1 MPGRK
6 GSYQSSAISYRRFS
20 AGPRV
25 AAGSAP
31 VQIVCHVRLLLDG
44 PHRQP
49 HPRSLRLGVF
59 LPVTAPTD
67 LPLPARL
74 SAALGDAYTIE
85 GEVGRGGMGVVYRA
99 RDERLQRRVAIKVL
113 PPELAFQKDIRERF
127 TREAQTAAKLSHPH
141 IVPIHTVG
149 EGHGLVYFVMGYV
162 DGESVA
168 GRIRRRGKLPVEE
181 TRRIMTE
188 SADALSAA
196 HGFSI
201 IHRDIKPDN
210 ILLEGSRGRV
220 MITDFGI
227 AKALSG
233 SSGATLTGVG
243 VAIGT
248 PAFMS
253 PEQAAG
259 ERDIDGRSDLYSLG
273 IVTYQMLT
281 GELPFN
287 APTVAG
293 ILMKQITEP
302 APDVRVRRPDVP
314 EDLALA
320 VSRCL
325 EKDPENRWPSAD
337 ALRRA
342 LESRAVVGYQ
352 PTGLGWRAGRGG
364 TRPGAREA
372 NPGSAGQRGAAPTG
386 PARRSRPQGLLDRG
400 GNDVDRGVGEF
411 DRDMH
416 GLAREGS
423 RQPKRRR
430 RQHGEE
436 QMVPDTGEPKIVQ
449 QVRGQFASWAAVSLG
464 CFGINVATGL
474 DTPWFL
480 FPTFG
485 MGIGMLRNYARLWRS
500 GYSWRD
506 VLTRPAAPDAVET
519 MMVKGAKLPRRLP
532 QPTADD
538 FGAHLP
544 QILQV
549 QSDRF
554 AIGKLM
560 ERLPPSERKMLPEVQ
575 QTVDALYERANDL
588 ARTLHAMDSNL
599 DTEGLRSVDERI
611 VALSKEPDDP
621 EQARRLNLLQR
632 QRQTILDLQGR
643 RSQVASH
650 LESCVLAMQNVRF
663 DLLRL
668 RSAGVA
674 AVLGD
679 LTQATQQA
687 KALSRDVDNAIA
699 AAGEIREAMK

>member
-1 MPGRK
+1 MT
-6 GSYQSSAISYRRFS
+6 S
-20 AGPRV
+20 
-25 AAGSAP
+25 
-31 VQIVCHVRLLLDG
+31 
-44 PHRQP
+44 
-49 HPRSLRLGVF
+49 
-59 LPVTAPTD
+59 PTD
-67 LPLPARL
+67 QPLPARL
-74 SAALGDAYTIE
+74 AAALGDAYTIE

-149 EGHGLVYFVMGYV
+149 EGQGLVYFVMGYV

-168 GRIRRRGKLPVEE
+168 GRIRRRGKLPIEE
-181 TRRIMTE
+181 TRRIMAE
-188 SADALSAA
+188 SADALGAA

-227 AKALSG
+227 AKALSA
-233 SSGATLTGVG
+233 SSGATLTGAG

-259 ERDIDGRSDLYSLG
+259 EREIDGRSDLYSLG
-273 IVTYQMLT
+273 IVSYQMLT

-302 APDVRVRRPDVP
+302 APDVRMRRQDVP

-325 EKDPENRWPSAD
+325 EKDPENRWPTAD

-342 LESRAVVGYQ
+342 LENRAVVGYQ
-352 PTGLGWRAGRGG
+352 PTGLGWRAGRG
-364 TRPGAREA
+364 ARAGVREPTA
-372 NPGSAGQRGAAPTG
+372 GAGQRGAPPAGAP
-386 PARRSRPQGLLDRG
+386 RKDRPRGLLERG
-400 GNDVDRGVGEF
+400 ASERERGIAGL
-411 DRDMH
+411 DRDMR
-416 GLAREGS
+416 GLARGGS
-423 RQPKRRR
+423 RQPRR
-430 RQHGEE
+430 HGHGNEAP
-436 QMVPDTGEPKIVQ
+436 VPDTGEPRIVQ

-464 CFGINVATGL
+464 CLGINVATGL

-485 MGIGMLRNYARLWRS
+485 MGLGMMRNYARLWQS

-506 VLTRPAAPDAVET
+506 VLTRPPAPDAVET
-519 MMVKGAKLPRRLP
+519 MMVKGARLPRRLP
-532 QPTADD
+532 QPTADE

-549 QSDRF
+549 QGDRF
-554 AIGKLM
+554 AISKLM

-575 QTVDALYERANDL
+575 QTVDSLYERAIDL

-599 DTEGLRSVDERI
+599 DTEGLGAIDDRLA
-611 VALSKEPDDP
+611 ALANEPDDP
-621 EQARRLNLLQR
+621 ERARRLNLLQR

>member
-1 MPGRK
+1 
-6 GSYQSSAISYRRFS
+6 
-20 AGPRV
+20 
-25 AAGSAP
+25 
-31 VQIVCHVRLLLDG
+31 
-44 PHRQP
+44 
-49 HPRSLRLGVF
+49 
-59 LPVTAPTD
+59 VTDPAD
-67 LPLPARL
+67 KPLAARL
-74 SAALGDAYTIE
+74 SEALGDAYTIE

-149 EGHGLVYFVMGYV
+149 EGQGLVYFVMGYV

-168 GRIRRRGKLPVEE
+168 ARIRRRGKLPVEE
-181 TRRIMTE
+181 ARRIMSE
-188 SADALSAA
+188 AADALSAA
-196 HGFSI
+196 HALSI

-220 MITDFGI
+220 MVTDFGI
-227 AKALSG
+227 AKALS
-233 SSGATLTGVG
+233 STSGATLTGAG

-259 ERDIDGRSDLYSLG
+259 EREIDGRSDVYSLG
-273 IVTYQMLT
+273 VVSYQMLT

-302 APDVRVRRPDVP
+302 APDLRGRRPDVP

-342 LESRAVVGYQ
+342 LESRVVGGYR
-352 PTGLGWRAGRGG
+352 PTGTSFKGQRPSASPSPRALTGNRPGVGAPAPGRREFGGRPGLSPRPLPGGRGEALRRRD
-364 TRPGAREA
+364 TR
-372 NPGSAGQRGAAPTG
+372 
-386 PARRSRPQGLLDRG
+386 
-400 GNDVDRGVGEF
+400 
-411 DRDMH
+411 DRDKD
-416 GLAREGS
+416 L
-423 RQPKRRR
+423 
-430 RQHGEE
+430 
-436 QMVPDTGEPKIVQ
+436 VPDTGEPRIVQ
-449 QVRGQFASWAAVSLG
+449 KARGQFASWAAVSLG
-464 CFGINVATGL
+464 CLGINIATGIS
-474 DTPWFL
+474 DPWFL
-480 FPTFG
+480 FPMFG
-485 MGIGMLRNYARLWRS
+485 MGIGVFRNYAQLWQA

-506 VLTRPAAPDAVET
+506 VLTRPPAPDAVET
-519 MMVKGAKLPRRLP
+519 TLVKGTPRLARQLPP
-532 QPTADD
+532 PKPED
-538 FGAHLP
+538 FGVHLGAI
-544 QILQV
+544 QQV
-549 QSDRF
+549 QGDRQ
-554 AIGKLM
+554 AILKLLD
-560 ERLPPSERKMLPEVQ
+560 RLPPSERKMLPEVQ
-575 QTVDALYERANDL
+575 PTVAALYERANDL
-588 ARTLHAMDSNL
+588 ARTLHAL
-599 DTEGLRSVDERI
+599 DTSMNSGELTQIDERLA
-611 VALSKEPDDP
+611 ALAKEPDDP
-621 EQARRLNLLQR
+621 ERARRLSLLQR
-632 QRQTILDLQGR
+632 QRQAIVDIEGR
-643 RSQVASH
+643 RNQVAGH

-699 AAGEIREAMK
+699 AAGEIREAMRP

>member
-1 MPGRK
+1 M
-6 GSYQSSAISYRRFS
+6 
-20 AGPRV
+20 
-25 AAGSAP
+25 
-31 VQIVCHVRLLLDG
+31 
-44 PHRQP
+44 
-49 HPRSLRLGVF
+49 
-59 LPVTAPTD
+59 TAPSD
-67 LPLPARL
+67 QPLATRL
-74 SAALGDAYTIE
+74 AAALGDAYTIE

-113 PPELAFQKDIRERF
+113 PPELAFQQDIRERF

-233 SSGATLTGVG
+233 SSGATLTGAG

-259 ERDIDGRSDLYSLG
+259 EREIDGRSDLYSLG

-302 APDVRVRRPDVP
+302 APDVRARRADVP

-325 EKDPENRWPSAD
+325 EKDPENRWPTAD

-342 LESRAVVGYQ
+342 LENRAVVGYQ
-352 PTGLGWRAGRGG
+352 PTGLGWRAGRAG
-364 TRPGAREA
+364 TRGAARDPMPGA
-372 NPGSAGQRGAAPTG
+372 GGQRGGAVAG
-386 PARRSRPQGLLDRG
+386 PARRNRPQGLLDRAG
-400 GNDVDRGVGEF
+400 SDMDRGVGAI
-411 DRDMH
+411 DREPR
-416 GLAREGS
+416 GLARGET
-423 RQPKRRR
+423 RRPPRRR
-430 RQHGEE
+430 DRGGEP
-436 QMVPDTGEPKIVQ
+436 MIPDTGEPRIVQ

-485 MGIGMLRNYARLWRS
+485 MGIGMLRNYARLWQS
-500 GYSWRD
+500 GYNWRD
-506 VLTRPAAPDAVET
+506 VLTRPPAPDAVET
-519 MMVKGAKLPRRLP
+519 MRVRGAKLPLRLP

-560 ERLPPSERKMLPEVQ
+560 EKLPPSERKMLPEIQ

-599 DTEGLRSVDERI
+599 DTEGLGSIDARI
-611 VALSKEPDDP
+611 EALAKEPDDP
-621 EQARRLNLLQR
+621 ERARRVHLLQR
-632 QRQTILDLQGR
+632 QRQTIIDLQGR